1 LTSAAEQQDSSRL
14 NAFYG
19 WLVLGTLLTK
29 SAFRSPKKEAPMSRL
44 KLLQIALIVFGVVF
58 CLVYPL
64 AIIWPSGWA
73 WHDGPPTASHYF
85 MMIVGIYAT
94 LGIFLVRAAR
104 DPMTH
109 RSLIDFTI
117 WSSVVHALIMAIQS
131 YSPGAHMGHMLGDVP
146 ALLLVAAVLGGLT
159 YTGGATND
167 G

>member
-1 LTSAAEQQDSSRL
+1 MLV
-14 NAFYG
+14 AFLCKVAWRPFQLAGFKYAYG
-19 WLVLGTLLTK
+19 EEC
-29 SAFRSPKKEAPMSRL
+29 RSVRKKVAPMSRL
-44 KLLQIALIVFGVVF
+44 KLLQIALIAFGVAF

-94 LGIFLVRAAR
+94 LGLFLIHASR
-104 DPMTH
+104 DPIAH

-117 WSSVVHALIMAIQS
+117 WSSVVHALIMAVQS

-146 ALLLVAAVLGGLT
+146 ALLIVAAVLGGLT
-159 YTGGATND
+159 YSGGATNS